1 MTVDAIFNI
10 ILTDKLV
17 AKIPS
22 IIDVILIEY
31 KVNIKNTLAIIE
43 NVSNF
48 GWTKRN

>member
-1 MTVDAIFNI
+1 MTVDTICNI

-17 AKIPS
+17 TKIPS

-43 NVSNF
+43 NVPYF
-48 GWTKRN
+48 GRTKMN